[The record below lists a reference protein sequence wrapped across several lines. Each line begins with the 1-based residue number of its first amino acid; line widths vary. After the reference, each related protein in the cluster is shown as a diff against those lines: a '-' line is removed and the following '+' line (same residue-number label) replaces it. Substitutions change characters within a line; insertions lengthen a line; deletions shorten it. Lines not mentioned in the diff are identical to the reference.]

1 MSQHNIFREKELIIS
16 RTFKAPKPLVFKA
29 WSEAERLEQ
38 WWGPKGFS
46 LTVEQ
51 LEFHP
56 EGTFHYCIQSPDDL
70 KMWGKF
76 VYKAIEPNTKIVF
89 LNSFTDENANTI
101 RAPFSETWPLE
112 MYNVL
117 TLEELNGNT
126 TIQLHISP
134 YNASEAEVNT
144 FGENHEN
151 MEIGFTGTFDRLE
164 DYLLKN

>member
-1 MSQHNIFREKELIIS
+1 MSQHNIFREKELIIT
-16 RTFKAPKPLVFKA
+16 RTFKAPKNLVFKA

-51 LEFHP
+51 LNFHP
-56 EGTFHYCIQSPDDL
+56 NGVFHYCIQSPDGL

-76 VYKAIEPNTKIVF
+76 VYQDIEPNVKIVF
-89 LNSFTDENANTI
+89 LNSFADENANTI
-101 RAPFSETWPLE
+101 RAPFSDTWPLE
-112 MYNVL
+112 MYNVM
-117 TLEELNGNT
+117 TLEELDGNT
-126 TIQLHISP
+126 TVQLHISP
-134 YNASEAEVNT
+134 YNASDSEVTT